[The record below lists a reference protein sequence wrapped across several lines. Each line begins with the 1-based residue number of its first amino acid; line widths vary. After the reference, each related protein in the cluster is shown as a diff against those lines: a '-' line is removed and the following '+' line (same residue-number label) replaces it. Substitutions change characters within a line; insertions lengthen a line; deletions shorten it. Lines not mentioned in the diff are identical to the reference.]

1 MSTYTSVDS
10 ASVILGIIAIT
21 LAVLVGLLVIAVRRI
36 EPLVD
41 RLEQASADNRAA
53 ALTFRSAIG
62 ALVLQ
67 SDETGASLIRIERHS
82 ADVAV
87 NLEKSQQLANEV
99 PIDSEPGVASDAASR
114 GEYDNG
120 T

>member
-1 MSTYTSVDS
+1 MDIISVF
-10 ASVILGIIAIT
+10 LGILTIAQV
-21 LAVLVGLLVIAVRRI
+21 VLVGLLVIAVRRL

-41 RLEQASADNRAA
+41 RLEQASADHRAA

-82 ADVAV
+82 ADVAD
-87 NLEKSQQLANEV
+87 NLEKSQQLADNV
-99 PIDSEPGVASDAASR
+99 PVESDPGIASDAASR
-114 GEYDNG
+114 GEIDDLA
-120 T
+120 